1 MSRSLIIDGIKWLIH
16 EERDPANLGGEPVLI
31 CYGPGI
37 ARRIRHFPA
46 NWRDLADDELM
57 RICRGR

>member
-1 MSRSLIIDGIKWLIH
+1 MSRSLLIDGIKWLIH
-16 EERDPANLGGEPVLI
+16 DERDPAYPGGEPVLI

-46 NWRDLADDELM
+46 KWRELTDGELIQ
-57 RICRGR
+57 ICKGC